1 MRFIYLIFASIVIY
15 SCSSDQD
22 NQQTTSTKK
31 TAQHLEIPQDVLN
44 SLKGGEVIMRKGGG
58 FLSSQIVE
66 VLDEPVPF
74 SHCGIIMKTD
84 SGLYIIHS
92 LGRDYGDR
100 DGVQP
105 TSIRSFTADAIDSSL
120 CIVRPKVPDS
130 LIPAIQNTCLKYLEE
145 GKGFDYSFDI
155 SNNERLHCT
164 EFVHYVYLD
173 AIHKDIYPIQT
184 LETGVKT
191 LLFKDFFNP
200 NYFEVVYTM
209 VEIPSIYFE
218 SDTIN

>member
-1 MRFIYLIFASIVIY
+1 MNKLVLLLLIAFIF
-15 SCSSDQD
+15 SCSNQEDQD
-22 NQQTTSTKK
+22 QPAKKEINQT
-31 TAQHLEIPQDVLN
+31 LEIPKSVMD

-74 SHCGIIMKTD
+74 SHCGIVMKTD
-84 SGLYIIHS
+84 TGLYIIHS

-105 TSIRSFTADAIDSSL
+105 TSFKSFASDAIDSSI
-120 CIVRPKVPDS
+120 CIVRPIVPDT
-130 LIPAIQNTCLKYLEE
+130 LINSIQNTSIQYLEE
-145 GKGFDYSFDI
+145 GKGFDYSFDL
-155 SNNERLHCT
+155 STDERLHCT
-164 EFVHYVYLD
+164 EFIHYVYLD
-173 AIHKDIYPIQT
+173 ALKEDIYPIQT

-200 NYFEVVYTM
+200 EKFEVIYTM
-209 VEIPSIYFE
+209 TEIPPIYFE